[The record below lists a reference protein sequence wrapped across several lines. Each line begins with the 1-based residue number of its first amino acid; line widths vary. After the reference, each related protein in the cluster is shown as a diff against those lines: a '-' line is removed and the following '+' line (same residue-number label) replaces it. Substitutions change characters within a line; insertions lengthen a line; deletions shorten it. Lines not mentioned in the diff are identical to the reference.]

1 MFDFDLTLPLMMA
14 QFVALVYV
22 MNIVFYKP
30 LTKVITDREDYV
42 RSNTTGAKEQL
53 DQANKLAEQYEQ
65 ELADTRRQS
74 QSTIASA
81 QEEAQ
86 QIAQQEIAEVQK
98 QIQAE
103 LQQAQQELEQQ
114 KQSAFQTLEG
124 QVNTLSNQIL
134 DKLLV

>member
-14 QFVALVYV
+14 QFIALVYL

-30 LTKVITDREDYV
+30 LTKAITDREEYV
-42 RSNTTGAKEQL
+42 RSNTAGAQQQL
-53 DQANKLAEQYEQ
+53 DEANRLAEQYEQ

-86 QIAQQEIAEVQK
+86 KTTQQEIAEVQK
-98 QIQAE
+98 QLQAE
-103 LQQAQQELEQQ
+103 LQKAQQELEQQ

>member
-1 MFDFDLTLPLMMA
+1 MFDFDATLPLMMA
-14 QFVALVYV
+14 QFIALVIL
-22 MNIVFYKP
+22 MNAVFFKP

-42 RSNTTGAKEQL
+42 RNNKTGAQEQL
-53 DQANKLAEQYEQ
+53 EQATKLANQYEQ

-74 QSTIASA
+74 QATIVSA

-86 QIAQQEIAEVQK
+86 KIAQQEIAEVQQ
-98 QIQAE
+98 QIKAE
-103 LQQAQQELEQQ
+103 LQQAQLELEQQ

>member
-22 MNIVFYKP
+22 MNLVFYKP
-30 LTKVITDREDYV
+30 LTKAITDREDYV
-42 RSNTTGAKEQL
+42 RSNTTQAKQQL
-53 DQANKLAEQYEQ
+53 EEANKLAEQYEQ

-74 QSTIASA
+74 QATIAAA

-86 QIAQQEIAEVQK
+86 KIAQQEIAEVQK
-98 QIQAE
+98 QLQAQ
-103 LQQAQQELEQQ
+103 LQEAQQELEQQ